1 MFFHN
6 EDDEFCPLSSLK
18 RSGEKCFALGVK
30 GVGFLQSVGM
40 NTNMQ
45 FTNDY
50 DLPRK
55 KQKTN
60 LTVYM

>member
-1 MFFHN
+1 MTMFFHN

-18 RSGEKCFALGVK
+18 SGGKCFAFGVK

-45 FTNDY
+45 FTND
-50 DLPRK
+50 
-55 KQKTN
+55 
-60 LTVYM
+60 

>member
-18 RSGEKCFALGVK
+18 RSGEKCFAFGAK

-45 FTNDY
+45 FTND
-50 DLPRK
+50 
-55 KQKTN
+55 
-60 LTVYM
+60 